1 MAEHDA
7 KALALQVA
15 TPSGMQLDL
24 EVESVQLPG
33 LTGEFGVLPGHVEL
47 LAALKPGIVRYR
59 KDSQTLIAAIGQG
72 YSEAD
77 ARHVRVITEFFAR
90 PEDVD
95 VEAARA
101 EQAKAEAQLKTMTLG
116 EPDQVEA
123 QAKLE
128 WALARIEVAQS
139 GSVAH

>member
-1 MAEHDA
+1 VADHDA

-15 TPSGMQLDL
+15 TPLGMRLDL

-33 LTGEFGVLPGHVEL
+33 LNGEFGVLPGHVEI
-47 LAALKPGIVRYR
+47 LAALKPGVVRYR
-59 KDSQTLIAAIGQG
+59 AGGQTRIAAIGSG

-77 ARHVRVITEFFAR
+77 AHHVRVITEFFAR

-95 VEAARA
+95 VEAVRA

-116 EPDQVEA
+116 DPDQLEM
-123 QAKLE
+123 QAELD
-128 WALARIEVAQS
+128 WALARLEVAQS